1 MSTPRPDQPI
11 PADAPR
17 PPRAPAFRERLAPGP
32 AAWCGAAGLGVIV
45 GVALWPLAHQA
56 AFAVGVVAAVGTLVA
71 LVATAPVVEVADGG
85 FRAGRARVP
94 LDVLGQVTPMG
105 SQAEMRTALGPALDA
120 RAYVCLRAWA
130 RTGVQVELHDP
141 LDPTPYWLVS
151 TRRPAELAAA
161 LREGSAHAGGT
172 TKAVTPET

>member
-1 MSTPRPDQPI
+1 MSTPRPPQPT
-11 PADAPR
+11 PADDTSHPV
-17 PPRAPAFRERLAPGP
+17 APAFRERLVPGP

-45 GVALWPLAHQA
+45 GVTLWPLAHQA
-56 AFAVGVVAAVGTLVA
+56 AFAFGLVAAVATLVA
-71 LVATAPVVEVADGG
+71 LIATAPVVEVSDGAL
-85 FRAGRARVP
+85 RAGRARVP
-94 LDVLGQVTPMG
+94 LDVLDEVTPMA
-105 SQAEMRTALGPALDA
+105 SPAEMRTALGPALDA

-161 LREGSAHAGGT
+161 LRRGEAQAGGT